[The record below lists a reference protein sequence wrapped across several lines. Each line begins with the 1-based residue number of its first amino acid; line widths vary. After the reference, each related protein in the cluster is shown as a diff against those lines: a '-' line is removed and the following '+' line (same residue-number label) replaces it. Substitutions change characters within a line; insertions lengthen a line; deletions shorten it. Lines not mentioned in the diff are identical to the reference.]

1 MSLVFL
7 SIQTFAV
14 ALICLELA
22 PQAALH
28 AETALLRIKDC
39 LTAAGALAM
48 TDAILDSYNQM
59 MCISR
64 RSLSSVDPCVAPLLM
79 EFQEQFAR
87 GAF

>member
-28 AETALLRIKDC
+28 AETALLRIKVC

-48 TDAILDSYNQM
+48 TDAILNSYDQM

-64 RSLSSVDPCVAPLLM
+64 RSLSSVDPCGCTAALK
-79 EFQEQFAR
+79 FQLDRA
-87 GAF
+87 AVC